1 MGLHKTGKHHQT
13 NINTKKKTT
22 EPKIATVTIEMHN
35 NIVNTLNK
43 MENETVE
50 FAKKYHEE

>member
-13 NINTKKKTT
+13 NINTEKKTT

-43 MENETVE
+43 MENEMVE

>member
-13 NINTKKKTT
+13 NINTKEKTT

-43 MENETVE
+43 MENEMVE